1 MSAAHNV
8 SVREPRSG
16 LIVFALAFA
25 GLCASFM
32 QTLLVPIQ
40 GQLPELLGAPLALTA
55 WAMTV
60 TQLVSAVWMPISGR
74 LADMYGKRQVLVVM
88 VYLLIAGSVLAALAD
103 NVWILLLARCIQGAG
118 FGVIVTGMSLLRD
131 VLPADRLAGSVGV
144 ISSTLG
150 VGSAVGMPLAAIVA
164 QNFDWHMVFWLA
176 AALSCIALVLVYRFV
191 PVTNVRTGGK
201 VDWIGML
208 GLAVGTTAL
217 LIAISNG
224 VSWNNPFLLGGV
236 LVGALV
242 VYVLW
247 ARYEL
252 KVSHPLVDIRVNART
267 SVIMTN
273 LTGITLG
280 FALFTPQLAFPQIL
294 TLPAEFG
301 GFALSIFSASLIIMP
316 MGLAMLAMAPIV
328 GWLAQRVHIKLIVAL
343 GALCMAAGYLLIL
356 LGPDEIWVFPVAAII
371 IGSGTGLGYA
381 AMPALIMSSVP
392 VSETGSANGVNALA
406 RSLGTAFAAA
416 IVTGVLAASEVTI
429 AGSTFPPVV
438 SFQPIFWMA
447 VGASVVCAVLAC
459 LIPKQPQEAG
469 AAREG

>member
-1 MSAAHNV
+1 MSTSSGTRLGH
-8 SVREPRSG
+8 RRPG
-16 LIVFALAFA
+16 LIIFSLAFA

-40 GQLPELLGAPLALTA
+40 GRLPELLDAPLSLTA
-55 WAMTV
+55 WVMTI
-60 TQLVSAVWMPISGR
+60 TQLVSAVWMPIAGR

-88 VYLLIAGSVLAALAD
+88 VYLLIIGSVLAAFAD
-103 NVWILLLARCIQGAG
+103 NIWILLLARCIQGAG

-131 VLPADRLAGSVGV
+131 VVPPERLAGSVGV

-150 VGSAVGMPLAAIVA
+150 VGSALGMPLAAMVA
-164 QNFDWHMVFWLA
+164 QNYDWHMVFWLA
-176 AALSCIALVLVYRFV
+176 AGLSTIALILVYLCV
-191 PVTNVRTGGK
+191 PVIDVRTGGK
-201 VDWIGML
+201 VDWVGML

-217 LIAISNG
+217 LLAISNG
-224 VSWNNPFLLGGV
+224 SSWDNPLVFGAV
-236 LVGALV
+236 LFGAFA

-252 KVSHPLVDIRVNART
+252 RVANPLVDIRVNART

-294 TLPAEFG
+294 TLPTNFG
-301 GFALSIFSASLIIMP
+301 GYALSLVAASLVIMP
-316 MGLAMLAMAPIV
+316 QGLAMLVMAPVV
-328 GWLAQRVHIKLIVAL
+328 GWLGRRVQIKLIVAI
-343 GALCMAAGYLLIL
+343 GAACMAIGYVLVLV
-356 LGPDEIWVFPVAAII
+356 GPKELWVFPIAAII

-406 RSLGTAFAAA
+406 RSLGTALAAA
-416 IVTGVLAASEVTI
+416 IVTGVLGAAEQTI
-429 AGSTFPPVV
+429 DGVTFPPVA
-438 SFQPIFWMA
+438 SFDPIFVLAIGAA
-447 VGASVVCAVLAC
+447 VLCAILAC
-459 LIPKQPQEAG
+459 LIPRREG
-469 AAREG
+469 AAPV